1 MLALP
6 NWLFV
11 IPILASLVLIHELGH
26 FITAKI
32 FNIKVTEFG
41 FGFPPKI
48 WGYKKGETE
57 YTVNLIP
64 IGGFVKMVGEED
76 PTDPRSFAA
85 QSIGKRLIVLAA
97 GPLMN
102 LLTAIAIFFVLLIIP
117 HETYEGTITVTN
129 IAPNSPA
136 MRSGLQPG
144 DNIVAINDK
153 TIRTTDELIE
163 EIKKNEDQKTTLYI
177 QRNLMIGNVMASPE
191 FSHNTTVTLT
201 PRSTPPKL
209 KVVDTVTDSTKEVSL
224 REVQT
229 YDKNLTIGDTMTQG
243 SLGVIIGLTNVRVIE
258 VQSNILEAIPES
270 FNQLFNV
277 LSLTY
282 TGLTNWSQ
290 NGEDPGFTGPIG
302 IAQITGEVAS
312 IGYSPLFQLTA
323 LISISLGILNLL
335 PIPAL
340 DGGRLAFVLI
350 EAIRGGKRISPK
362 TEGLIHMTG
371 FIILISLIIMMSY
384 FDLSRILTG
393 NNIIN

>member
-1 MLALP
+1 MLDLP

-41 FGFPPKI
+41 FPPKI

-76 PTDPRSFAA
+76 STDPRSFAA

-117 HETYEGTITVTN
+117 HEAYQGTITVTN
-129 IAPNSPA
+129 VAPSSPA

-153 TIRTTDELIE
+153 PIRTTDELIE

-177 QRNLMIGNVMASPE
+177 QRNLMIGNVAASPE
-191 FSHNTTVTLT
+191 FSHNTAVTLT
-201 PRSTPPKL
+201 PRSNPPKL
-209 KVVDTVTDSTKEVSL
+209 KVVDTVADSTKEVSF
-224 REVQT
+224 REVQA
-229 YDKNLTIGDTMTQG
+229 YDKNLMVGDTMTQG
-243 SLGVIIGLTNVRVIE
+243 SLGVIIGLTNVRVTE

-302 IAQITGEVAS
+302 IAQITGEVAN

-350 EAIRGGKRISPK
+350 EAVRGGKRISPK
-362 TEGLIHMTG
+362 TEGFIHMAG

-384 FDLSRILTG
+384 FDLSRIIAG